1 MNYKG
6 LIENGIKLAR
16 KGKFIEAE
24 NSFKKAIEKDSSL
37 ADSYINLANI
47 YNSADKYVQKVVGST
62 GIQ

>member
-1 MNYKG
+1 MNYKS

-24 NSFKKAIEKDSSL
+24 DNFKKAIEKDSNL

-47 YNSADKYVQKVVGST
+47 YNTEENRREY
-62 GIQ
+62 

>member
-24 NSFKKAIEKDSSL
+24 NNFKA
-37 ADSYINLANI
+37 Y
-47 YNSADKYVQKVVGST
+47 
-62 GIQ
+62 